1 MDADLPQN
9 HRPSCRAQRGGGIA
23 NHTIAQS
30 LPGDYIIFM
39 TEIELKFLLST
50 EQVAQVLSRLRTLP
64 GMTGPVQVMTLRSVY
79 HDTPDDALRRA
90 GYALRVRH
98 DGAGWVQT
106 CKGRLSNH
114 GGLQTTQESE
124 TSLLTGDIDLTAIAD
139 ADMRDRLTAL
149 IGDAPLVA
157 RVETDIT
164 RHLAT
169 VAAGGWT
176 RAEIAVDSGTLRG
189 GDRSSDL
196 HELEL
201 ELKSGN
207 ITALFDLARDLMPDG
222 GLRLSRMSKAARA
235 FALADGGAAL
245 PEPGPRKACTVTLSP
260 DQTAETAARDVLRE
274 CLDQI
279 AANADAGRARNAV
292 EGPHQLRIGLR
303 RLRAAFDIFAPAIG
317 GQALDHLKREAR
329 WLGGEAGRL
338 RDLDVAVHDLLRP
351 EAAAHPAEPG
361 FARLVDLLDETA
373 AQQRADLCNTLAGI
387 RAQAFLLDLAR
398 FTEARG
404 WLDPGDIDQSQRLT
418 RPLSGVAQDA
428 LAAHWGRTTRRAR
441 DIDGLSID
449 ARHDLR
455 KTLKGLR
462 YAVEFLSPVLDDKP
476 TRQFV
481 KRLRV
486 LQDLFGDLNDLAMAQ
501 SLLTGAQAPG
511 ADDPKVQRAV
521 GWILGARTVRA
532 EIAWGH
538 ARALWHDLRGTP
550 RPWETG

>member
-1 MDADLPQN
+1 
-9 HRPSCRAQRGGGIA
+9 
-23 NHTIAQS
+23 
-30 LPGDYIIFM
+30 M
-39 TEIELKFLLST
+39 TEIELKFLLTSP
-50 EQVAQVLSRLRTLP
+50 QVASVLARLRTLQ
-64 GMTGPVQVMTLRSVY
+64 GLTGPVQTFALRSVY
-79 HDTPDDALRRA
+79 HDTGDDALRRA
-90 GYALRVRH
+90 GFALRVRH
-98 DGAGWVQT
+98 DGGGWVQT
-106 CKGRLSNH
+106 CKGRLSHH

-124 TSLLTGDIDLTAIAD
+124 TQRPNGDIDIAAIAD
-139 ADMRDRLTAL
+139 VDMRDQVMAL

-164 RHLAT
+164 RHVAT
-169 VAAGGWT
+169 VAVGGWT

-189 GDRSSDL
+189 GDRTADL

-201 ELKSGN
+201 ELKTGHV
-207 ITALFDLARDLMPDG
+207 TALFDLARDLMPDG
-222 GLRLSRMSKAARA
+222 GMRLSRMSKAARA

-245 PEPGPRKACTVTLSP
+245 PEPGPRNARTVALSP
-260 DQTAETAARDVLRE
+260 DQTAESAARDVLRE

-279 AANADAGRARNAV
+279 AANADAVRASDAV

-303 RLRAAFDIFAPAIG
+303 RLRAAFDIFAPVIG
-317 GQALDHLKREAR
+317 GPAFDHLKREAR

-351 EAAAHPAEPG
+351 EAAAHPTEPG
-361 FARLVDLLDETA
+361 FARLADLLERTGA
-373 AQQRADLCNTLAGI
+373 AQRTSTRTTLSGP

-404 WLDPGDIDQSQRLT
+404 WLDPGDIDQSLRLA
-418 RPLSGVAQDA
+418 RPLSDVALEA
-428 LAAHWGRTTRRAR
+428 LGAHWARTMRRAR
-441 DIDGLSID
+441 GIDTLSVE

-486 LQDLFGDLNDLAMAQ
+486 LQDLFGDLNDLAMAGE
-501 SLLTGAQAPG
+501 LLSGPEAPG
-511 ADDPKVQRAV
+511 ADDPQVQRAV
-521 GWILGARTVRA
+521 GWILGGRTVRA

-538 ARALWHDLRGTP
+538 ARALWHDLRDTA